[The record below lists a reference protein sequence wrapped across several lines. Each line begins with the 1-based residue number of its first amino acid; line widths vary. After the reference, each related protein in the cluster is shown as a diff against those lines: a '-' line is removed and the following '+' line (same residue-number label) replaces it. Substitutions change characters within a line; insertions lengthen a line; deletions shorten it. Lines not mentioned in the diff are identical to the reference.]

1 MTEEDEAFHWVET
14 ESKLRQHLIHNIT
27 HKTDPVEDFRARL
40 AQAIEAMML
49 PTALGCLDLVKQ
61 QLVLDAQEN
70 EDDSP

>member
-1 MTEEDEAFHWVET
+1 
-14 ESKLRQHLIHNIT
+14 
-27 HKTDPVEDFRARL
+27 
-40 AQAIEAMML
+40 MML

>member
-1 MTEEDEAFHWVET
+1 MTVEDEAFHWVET
-14 ESKLRQHLIHNIT
+14 ESKLRQHLIHTIT